1 MKLIIPF
8 CVGIVIS
15 RQVKHDRQD
24 DMFDHMDGG
33 ILDSKMADDV
43 DKMTEE
49 EKVEKLLEI
58 VKKIDT
64 NKDQFLEEDELRR
77 WMQKTSDRYM
87 QEDINNQ
94 FPGHDTDNDGLV
106 SWAEYEDS
114 VFGFMTSEDF
124 EEQRLTKDQMISRDK
139 RRFEAADLDQNG
151 SLDEKEFGSFLHPE
165 DHDHMRAIVVSETLE
180 DLDKNG
186 DGKIDQN
193 EYISDMYHPDGDEE
207 EEPVWLKI
215 EIEHF
220 RTIRDKD
227 GDGFLNHDEV
237 QNWLLPVEYDHIEAE
252 AQHLVSEC
260 DTDDDAKLSYDEVLK
275 KYDIFI
281 TSQATNWGEALTY
294 HDEL

>member
-1 MKLIIPF
+1 MKLLIPL
-8 CVGIVIS
+8 CALATS
-15 RQVKHDRQD
+15 RQLKTDRQD
-24 DMFDHMDGG
+24 EMFDHMDGG
-33 ILDSKMADDV
+33 ILDSKMGADV

-49 EKVEKLLEI
+49 EKVEQLLEI

-64 NKDQFLEEDELRR
+64 NKDQFLEEGELKR

-94 FPGHDTDNDGLV
+94 FPGHDTNNDGVV
-106 SWAEYEDS
+106 SWKEYEDS

-124 EEQRLTKDQMISRDK
+124 QEQKLTKDQMISRDK
-139 RRFEAADLDQNG
+139 RRFESADLDKTD
-151 SLDEKEFGSFLHPE
+151 SLDNKEFGAFLHPE
-165 DHDHMRAIVVSETLE
+165 DHTHMRAIVVSETLE
-180 DLDKNG
+180 DLDKNA
-186 DGKIDQN
+186 DGQIDQN
-193 EYISDMYHPDGDEE
+193 EYISDMYHPDNEDEE
-207 EEPVWLKI
+207 EPEWLKI

-237 QNWLLPVEYDHIEAE
+237 RDWLLPVEYDHIEAE

-275 KYDIFI
+275 KYDVFI
-281 TSQATNWGEALTY
+281 TSQATNWGEALSY